1 MQRSNTYIIIFSAVL
16 TIVLGLLLSGT
27 SVVLKPL
34 QDKQV
39 DLDNK
44 KKILGAV
51 MDISSIKDPNEI
63 LALYQKRFT
72 SIVIDIN
79 GKPIE
84 KDQKGNPVVAE
95 KVNIQKNYKMD
106 KGDRMYP
113 VFQFMSESDPTKV
126 EAYIFPMWG
135 AGLWDWISGF
145 VAVDSDLNT
154 IKGVAFDHK
163 TETPGLGARITS
175 DQIKDRYKG
184 KKLFDTSG
192 DLVSVSMI
200 KGEKGEP
207 LDDHHID
214 GMSGATLTGKGVNN
228 MMLHY
233 LECYKS
239 FIDKTKNGAVSM
251 VQAN

>member
-79 GKPIE
+79 GKTIE
-84 KDQKGNPVVAE
+84 KDEKGNPVVAE

-113 VFQFMSESDPTKV
+113 VFQFMSESDPNKV

-214 GMSGATLTGKGVNN
+214 GLSGATLTGKGVNN

-233 LECYKS
+233 LECYKG
-239 FIDKTKNGAVSM
+239 FIDKAKKGAVSM

>member
-1 MQRSNTYIIIFSAVL
+1 MQRSNTYVIIFSAIL
-16 TIVLGLLLSGT
+16 TIILGLLLSGT

-51 MDISSIKDPNEI
+51 MDISSIEDPNAI
-63 LALYQKRFT
+63 LELYEKRFT
-72 SIVIDIN
+72 SVVIDVN
-79 GKPIE
+79 GKILE
-84 KDQKGNPVVAE
+84 KDKKGNPTIAE
-95 KVNIQKNYKMD
+95 KVNIQKNYKMS
-106 KGDRMYP
+106 KEDRMYP
-113 VFQFMSESDPTKV
+113 VFQFMSESNPNQV

-145 VAVDSDLNT
+145 VAVGSDLNT

-175 DQIKDRYKG
+175 EEIKDRYKG
-184 KKLFDTSG
+184 KKIFDASG
-192 DLVSVSMI
+192 ELVSVSMI

-214 GMSGATLTGKGVNN
+214 GLSGATLTGKGVNR

-233 LECYKS
+233 MECYS
-239 FIDKTKNGAVSM
+239 AFIKNVDGGLSLS
-251 VQAN
+251 QAN

>member
-1 MQRSNTYIIIFSAVL
+1 MQRSNTYVIIFSAIL
-16 TIVLGLLLSGT
+16 TIILGLLLSGT

-34 QDKQV
+34 QDIQV

-51 MDISSIKDPNEI
+51 MDISSIEDPNAI
-63 LALYQKRFT
+63 LALYEKRFT
-72 SIVIDIN
+72 SLVIDVN
-79 GKPIE
+79 GKIVE
-84 KDQKGNPVVAE
+84 KDKKGNPAIAE
-95 KVNIQKNYKMD
+95 NVNIQKNYKMS
-106 KGDRMYP
+106 KENRMYP
-113 VFQFMSESDPTKV
+113 VFQFMSESNPDQV

-145 VAVDSDLNT
+145 VAVSNDLNT

-175 DQIKDRYKG
+175 DQIKGRYKG
-184 KKLFDTSG
+184 KKLFDASG
-192 DLVSVSMI
+192 KLVSVSMV

-207 LDDHHID
+207 LDDHNID
-214 GMSGATLTGKGVNN
+214 GMSGATLTGKGVNT

-233 LECYKS
+233 MECYKA
-239 FIDKTKNGAVSM
+239 FIQNTRGGVSM
-251 VQAN
+251 TQSN

>member
-1 MQRSNTYIIIFSAVL
+1 MQRSNTYVIIFSAIL
-16 TIVLGLLLSGT
+16 TIILGLLLSGT

-51 MDISSIKDPNEI
+51 MDISSIKDPNAI
-63 LALYQKRFT
+63 LELYEKRFT
-72 SIVIDIN
+72 SLVIDVN
-79 GKPIE
+79 GKIVE
-84 KDQKGNPVVAE
+84 KDKKGNPAIAE
-95 KVNIQKNYKMD
+95 NVNIQKNYKLS
-106 KGDRMYP
+106 KEDRLYP
-113 VFQFMSESDPTKV
+113 VFQFMSESNPDQV

-145 VAVDSDLNT
+145 VAVSNDLNT

-184 KKLFDTSG
+184 KKIFDASG
-192 DLVSVSMI
+192 DLVSVSMV

-214 GMSGATLTGKGVNN
+214 GMSGATLTGKGVNA

-233 LECYKS
+233 MECYKA
-239 FIDKTKNGAVSM
+239 FIKNTSGGVSM
-251 VQAN
+251 IQTN